1 MANDPIRTK
10 CMEFL
15 YDQLSKKAIPQIRPG
30 MLEDLIALVE
40 GARQDLAV
48 EAMAQRMAQQA
59 QLAEV
64 EKVAANEQKNT

>member
-1 MANDPIRTK
+1 MASDPIRTK

-40 GARQDLAV
+40 GARQDLSV
-48 EAMAQRMAQQA
+48 ELMAQRMAQQA

-64 EKVAANEQKNT
+64 EKAVANGQKNT